1 MNPGI
6 SEQVLSNIK
15 DALEAN
21 KARKGREA
29 NQERMEEKEEEEE
42 EPEQAAMAKPKRQ
55 RGDKEPQEG
64 GGQHEQQQKRA
75 RASVPLPGRCPRMQR
90 CWEFLQSIQLHA
102 SYFDPRFDRC
112 YCTSCAAQVRMPDVL
127 ERGGEHGSAYEVP
140 KDCCGFGLKVP
151 ARAEALEVFKKWAVS
166 FHGCPSSVLLKILE
180 EGQLRMPG
188 ETLVDGSTLPN
199 RLTRG
204 GQDRIGLYT
213 SPSIKYS
220 ELDIYTKPVTWQ
232 GYKVRTVLQCRQNL
246 KIEPPALRIEGETI
260 GWKRRFGD
268 APISQHF
275 SNEEIERYTTSN
287 NSIIPYRILVSFDVV
302 TREDQEV
309 AAQREA
315 QEERRKLEEKVA
327 RLRKEAGKAE
337 KERAAAEK
345 ERAAAERAMREAA
358 ERMEEAA
365 ERKEKLEGE
374 MATARQRLAQLPR
387 KR

>member
-1 MNPGI
+1 M
-6 SEQVLSNIK
+6 SKVK

-29 NQERMEEKEEEEE
+29 NQERMEEKEEKK
-42 EPEQAAMAKPKRQ
+42 PEQAARAKTKRQ

-64 GGQHEQQQKRA
+64 GVQQQQQQKRA
-75 RASVPLPGRCPRMQR
+75 RASASLPGLCPRMQR

-102 SYFDPRFDRC
+102 SWFDRQFDRC
-112 YCTSCAAQVRMPDVL
+112 YCASCAAQVRMPDVL
-127 ERGGEHGSAYEVP
+127 EQGGEHGSAYEVP
-140 KDCCGFGLKVP
+140 KDYCGFGLKVP
-151 ARAEALEVFKKWAVS
+151 ARAEDLEVFKKWAAS
-166 FHGCPSSVLLKILE
+166 FHGCPSSVLLKILK

-232 GYKVRTVLQCRQNL
+232 GHKVRTVLQCRQNL

-315 QEERRKLEEKVA
+315 QEERRKLEEKVE
-327 RLRKEAGKAE
+327 RLRKEAGDAE
-337 KERAAAEK
+337 KA
-345 ERAAAERAMREAA
+345 RAAAERAMREAA
-358 ERMEEAA
+358 KRMEEAA

-374 MATARQRLAQLPR
+374 MEAARQRLAQLPR